1 MYHYITNRELYLI
14 IPHWTRKKP
23 ITKEKRIRIS
33 NKRRFIEENHIKMC
47 EKINNKARQAVFFN
61 YKDKITRYDNE
72 VFNNEVKKLLE
83 TLKPML
89 KTIRE

>member
-1 MYHYITNRELYLI
+1 
-14 IPHWTRKKP
+14 
-23 ITKEKRIRIS
+23 
-33 NKRRFIEENHIKMC
+33 MC